1 MSAQVSSSAD
11 SAGFVSQSP
20 RVVGALPP
28 CYHPYLLA
36 SPSFLS
42 CYSLPSPWLLLC
54 TRVFAAI
61 FGVSVLLVALI
72 AAVTARDVGAPAL
85 IKAFSAH
92 LKRQGKMTL
101 PNNLDLQKTAKFKE
115 LAPYDSDFFY
125 IRAAALA
132 RRLYL
137 YNNQGV
143 GHFATTFGGQQR
155 RGTRTNKFGK
165 GFTGVNRRALQELAK
180 IGIVKVDDKNGYVGP
195 VSMSF
200 LSLPRH
206 ATQASL
212 LVTKQNAYGLRYLS
226 WLPPNFVLSSQ
237 WPYPD
242 VCWQEP
248 AGRRCVQRCTPR
260 QGQFD
265 DYHCV
270 VAPY

>member
-1 MSAQVSSSAD
+1 MGTSRLKMAQPAD
-11 SAGFVSQSP
+11 
-20 RVVGALPP
+20 
-28 CYHPYLLA
+28 LA
-36 SPSFLS
+36 
-42 CYSLPSPWLLLC
+42 Y
-54 TRVFAAI
+54 
-61 FGVSVLLVALI
+61 
-72 AAVTARDVGAPAL
+72 AVTARDVGAPAL

-180 IGIVKVDDKNGYVGP
+180 IGIVKVDDKNGGRILTSVGRSQLDA
-195 VSMSF
+195 V
-200 LSLPRH
+200 
-206 ATQASL
+206 
-212 LVTKQNAYGLRYLS
+212 AY
-226 WLPPNFVLSSQ
+226 NVAH
-237 WPYPD
+237 PD
-242 VCWQEP
+242 K
-248 AGRRCVQRCTPR
+248 AG
-260 QGQFD
+260 GKKKKKK
-265 DYHCV
+265 
-270 VAPY
+270 